1 MTGETKPI
9 RVIVVDDHAVVRSGI
24 EYSLMAIDDIEL
36 VGTAD
41 KGADAVRLCED
52 LQPDVVLMDMMMPEM
67 DGVSATRA
75 VLKQC
80 PQTRIIALT
89 SFQEGSLVQKALQ
102 AGAIS
107 YLLKD
112 VGMEELAA
120 AIRSAAIGQ
129 GTLAPEAAKALAD
142 ASSELGA
149 LGFDL
154 TDREREVLALIV
166 GGKSNAE
173 ISEMLS
179 ISLSTSRFHV
189 STILSKLH
197 ATNRAEAAAL
207 AVKHNLVP

>member
-1 MTGETKPI
+1 MGETKSI

-24 EYSLMAIDDIEL
+24 EYSLMAIEDIEL
-36 VGTAD
+36 IGSAD
-41 KGADAVRLCED
+41 KGSDAVRLCEE

-75 VLKQC
+75 LLKHC
-80 PQTRIIALT
+80 PQTRVIALT

-112 VGMEELAA
+112 VAMEELAT

-129 GTLAPEAAKALAD
+129 GTLAPEAAKALAEV
-142 ASSELGA
+142 SSGPGA
-149 LGFDL
+149 PSFDL
-154 TDREREVLALIV
+154 TEREREVLALIV
-166 GGKSNAE
+166 DGKSNAE
-173 ISEMLS
+173 ISEKLS

-189 STILSKLH
+189 SAILSKLR

-207 AVKHNLVP
+207 AVKHRLVP

>member
-1 MTGETKPI
+1 MGETKHI

-24 EYSLMAIDDIEL
+24 EYSLMAIEDIEL
-36 VGTAD
+36 VASAD
-41 KGADAVRLCED
+41 KGADAVRLCEE

-75 VLKQC
+75 LLKRC
-80 PQTRIIALT
+80 PGARVIALT

-102 AGAIS
+102 AGAMS

-120 AIRSAAIGQ
+120 AIRSAASGQ
-129 GTLAPEAAKALAD
+129 GTLAPEAAKALAE
-142 ASSELGA
+142 ASSEPGS

-166 GGKSNAE
+166 DGKSNAD

-207 AVKHNLVP
+207 AVKHSLLA

>member
-1 MTGETKPI
+1 MGEKTRI

-36 VGTAD
+36 IGSAD
-41 KGADAVRLCED
+41 KGADAVRLCEE
-52 LQPDVVLMDMMMPEM
+52 LQPDVILMDMMMPEM

-75 VLKQC
+75 VLKRC
-80 PQTRIIALT
+80 PGVRVIALT

-102 AGAIS
+102 AGAMS

-112 VGMEELAA
+112 VGMEQLAA
-120 AIRSAAIGQ
+120 AIRSAASGQ
-129 GTLAPEAAKALAD
+129 GTLAPEAAKALAEA
-142 ASSELGA
+142 ASKPASLGV
-149 LGFDL
+149 DL

-166 GGKSNAE
+166 DGKSNAA

-179 ISLSTSRFHV
+179 ISLSTARFHV
-189 STILSKLH
+189 STILSKLG

-207 AVKHNLVP
+207 AVKHGLVP